1 MAKTKETPHLRLR
14 VEPSL
19 LGKLEKAA
27 EKNGRTLTGE
37 INHRLGESFKKD
49 DLVAFAERVSE
60 KLSTQVTE
68 VLKGR
73 ALTVAD
79 FKRVADANNGV
90 VTMSALLKP
99 DGEKP

>member
-1 MAKTKETPHLRLR
+1 MVKPKDTPHLRLR

-37 INHRLGESFKKD
+37 INHRLSESFKKD
-49 DLVAFAERVSE
+49 DLIALAERMADR
-60 KLSTQVTE
+60 LSTEVT
-68 VLKGR
+68 VKIS
-73 ALTVAD
+73 D
-79 FKRVADANNGV
+79 MV
-90 VTMSALLKP
+90 VKKVGSR